1 MNITHKFAAIDIG
14 SNAIR
19 LLFYNI
25 YLDLKG
31 EPNFKKV
38 ALTRVPIR
46 LGEDVFVTNRIS
58 DHKIELLRKTL
69 IAFRN
74 LIEVHEVVEY
84 MACATSAMREAENAQ
99 EVQEY
104 LKKETGVEIKT
115 ITGDME
121 ADLIF
126 QNHIADTMNPQRAYL
141 YIDVG
146 GGSTEITLFYQG
158 EKRFSES
165 FQLGTVRSI
174 HDKVSKETWDKLKLK
189 CIELSHRYK
198 NITGIGSGGNIIK
211 LQKLAGAGENTPF
224 TRPQLKEI
232 YHELKDLTYEERMR
246 KHGLNPDRA
255 DVIVPAAEIFLFI
268 TKHMEIRNIIVPK
281 MGLSDGIIHYMYEE
295 YVKKDKNFLEGPTKI
310 TPE

>member
-1 MNITHKFAAIDIG
+1 MNINHKFAAIDIG
-14 SNAIR
+14 TNAVR

-46 LGEDVFVTNRIS
+46 LGEDVFVTNKIS
-58 DHKIELLRKTL
+58 NEKKELLRKTL

-74 LIEVHEVVEY
+74 LIEVHDVIDY
-84 MACATSAMREAENAQ
+84 MACATSAMRDAENAE
-99 EVQEY
+99 EVKEY
-104 LKKETGVEIKT
+104 LQKETGIAIKT

-121 ADLIF
+121 ADLIY
-126 QNHIADTMNPQRAYL
+126 QNHIAESMNPNRAYL

-158 EKRFSES
+158 EKRYSES
-165 FQLGTVRSI
+165 FQIGTVRMLHNKI
-174 HDKVSKETWDKLKLK
+174 AKEAWELLKLK
-189 CIELSHRYK
+189 CIEIAHRYK
-198 NITGIGSGGNIIK
+198 NLLGIGSGGNVIK
-211 LQKLAGAGENTPF
+211 LQKMAGMGEGSPIN
-224 TRPQLKEI
+224 RAQLKEV
-232 YHELKDLTYEERMR
+232 YNGLKELSYEDRIR
-246 KHGLNPDRA
+246 KYGLNPDRA

-268 TKHMEIRNIIVPK
+268 TKHTEIKNIVVPK

-295 YVKKDKNFLEGPTKI
+295 YLKKDKHFLDH
-310 TPE
+310 

>member
-1 MNITHKFAAIDIG
+1 MSNINHKFAAIDIG
-14 SNAIR
+14 TNAVR

-25 YLDLKG
+25 YLDLTG

-46 LGEDVFVTNRIS
+46 LGEDVFVTNKIS
-58 DHKIELLRKTL
+58 DKKIELLKKTL
-69 IAFRN
+69 VAFRN
-74 LIEVHEVVEY
+74 LIEVHEVIDY
-84 MACATSAMREAENAQ
+84 MACATSAMREAENAAA
-99 EVQEY
+99 VRKY
-104 LKKETGVEIKT
+104 LKTETGIEIKT

-126 QNHIADTMNPQRAYL
+126 QNHIAESMNPNRAYL

-158 EKRFSES
+158 EKRYSES
-165 FQLGTVRSI
+165 FQVGTVRML
-174 HDKVSKETWDKLKLK
+174 HDKVAKESWDLLKLK
-189 CIELSHRYK
+189 CIEIAHRFK

-211 LQKLAGAGENTPF
+211 LQKLAGAVEGSPF
-224 TRPQLKEI
+224 TRSQLKEV
-232 YHELKDLTYEERMR
+232 YHQLNELSYDERMR
-246 KHGLNPDRA
+246 KYGMNPDRA

-268 TKHMEIRNIIVPK
+268 TKHTEIKNIVVPK

-295 YVKKDKNFLEGPTKI
+295 YLKKDKHFLDH
-310 TPE
+310 

>member
-1 MNITHKFAAIDIG
+1 MNINHKFAAIDIG
-14 SNAIR
+14 TNAVR

-46 LGEDVFVTNRIS
+46 LGEDVFATNRIS
-58 DHKIELLRKTL
+58 DEKIELLRKTL

-74 LIEVHEVVEY
+74 LIEVHDVIDY
-84 MACATSAMREAENAQ
+84 MACATSAMREADNSE
-99 EVQEY
+99 EVKKILE
-104 LKKETGVEIKT
+104 KETGISIKT

-121 ADLIF
+121 ADLIY
-126 QNHIADTMNPQRAYL
+126 QNHIAENMNPNRAYL

-158 EKRFSES
+158 EKRYSES
-165 FQLGTVRSI
+165 FQIGTVRMLHNKI
-174 HDKVSKETWDKLKLK
+174 TPETWDLLKLR
-189 CIELSHRYK
+189 CIEIGHRYK
-198 NITGIGSGGNIIK
+198 NLLGIGSGGNIIK
-211 LQKLAGAGENTPF
+211 LQKLSGADEGAPF
-224 TRPQLKEI
+224 SRPQLKEI
-232 YHELKDLTYEERMR
+232 YQQLNELTYEERMR
-246 KHGLNPDRA
+246 KYGLNPDRA

-268 TKHMEIRNIIVPK
+268 TKHCEIKSIVVPK

-295 YVKKDKNFLEGPTKI
+295 YLKKDKHFLDH
-310 TPE
+310 